1 MSHPF
6 PAQVPADLGP
16 ELELTLDEMVGR
28 RLLPRLPRPVLVN
41 VIRSPGYVPV
51 KYLQQLECRALD
63 VLADAYGFDTL
74 HHERRVDLRRT
85 NCGTVCKSELVGGRK
100 PRLRRRR

>member
-28 RLLPRLPRPVLVN
+28 RLLPHLPRPVLVN

-51 KYLQQLECRALD
+51 KYLQ
-63 VLADAYGFDTL
+63 
-74 HHERRVDLRRT
+74 
-85 NCGTVCKSELVGGRK
+85 
-100 PRLRRRR
+100 